1 MFKLYY
7 TKQFK
12 KDARKLN
19 DATRDKLDK
28 ALDLLAENP
37 RHPFLDTHK
46 NHRWGAWQSDIDQK
60 FRMVWDYGPGQKVIT
75 LFAVGDHKIIE

>member
-46 NHRWGAWQSDIDQK
+46 NHRWGAHGRATSIRNSEWFGIT
-60 FRMVWDYGPGQKVIT
+60 VPGK
-75 LFAVGDHKIIE
+75 K